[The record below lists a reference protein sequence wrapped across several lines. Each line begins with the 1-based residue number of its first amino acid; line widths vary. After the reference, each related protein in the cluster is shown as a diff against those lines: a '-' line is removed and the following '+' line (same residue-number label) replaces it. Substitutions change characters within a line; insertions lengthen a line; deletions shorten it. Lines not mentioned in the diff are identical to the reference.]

1 MMLYMQ
7 KAREILDKI
16 ESTQS
21 EPIHAAADLIAR
33 SLIKNGVWHVFG
45 AGHSHLIAEEAYA
58 RMGGLAPVSA
68 MLFPP
73 LMLHEGPVSARR
85 MARIPGIAR
94 VLFDRADL
102 RPGEVLTI
110 ISNSGKEA
118 VPIETA
124 LLAREKGVS
133 TVALTSLAQA
143 RLAKNSPGFNVQLC
157 EICDVVIDNC
167 TSEEDA
173 ALKITGT
180 ESLVAPLSTLA
191 GVAIIQ
197 QITYLVA
204 RAFVESG
211 REAPVFR
218 CAHIAGG
225 EQWNARLVQVFG
237 ARANLR

>member
-1 MMLYMQ
+1 MC
-7 KAREILDKI
+7 KRRGRF
-16 ESTQS
+16 STRLNPPKS

-45 AGHSHLIAEEAYA
+45 AGHSHLIAEEAYS
-58 RMGGLAPVSA
+58 RMGGLAPVNA
-68 MLFPP
+68 VLFPP

-85 MARIPGIAR
+85 MARIPGIAK
-94 VLFDRADL
+94 VLFERADL

-110 ISNSGKEA
+110 ISNSGRDA
-118 VPIETA
+118 VPIEMA

-133 TVALTSLAQA
+133 TVAVTSLAQA
-143 RLAKNSPGFNVQLC
+143 RLAKNSPGFNVKLF

-167 TSEEDA
+167 TGEGDA

-180 ESLVAPLSTLA
+180 ESLVGPMSTLA
-191 GVAIIQ
+191 GVAVIQ
-197 QITYLVA
+197 QITYLIA

-218 CAHIAGG
+218 SVHAAGG

-237 ARANLR
+237 ARAHLR